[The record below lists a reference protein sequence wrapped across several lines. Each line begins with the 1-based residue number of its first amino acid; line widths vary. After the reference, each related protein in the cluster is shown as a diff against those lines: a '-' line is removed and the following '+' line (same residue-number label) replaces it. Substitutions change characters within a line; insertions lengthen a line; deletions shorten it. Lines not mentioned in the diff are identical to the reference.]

1 MIHQEKQWI
10 MIDIKIVTIWHKTTQ
25 VSPLFWLQHQIQ
37 LVRVFYIKRNWNTFL
52 RLSPNKKSV
61 WEILKTLSP
70 PSSLNKS
77 RSQTWDH
84 NPDRQTE
91 TRWCPPSEGG
101 SFKKS
106 ALFLSEM
113 NLAGGFENPRRD
125 VEHRAVAW
133 DDNVCLER
141 PIEPFVCTASRQQ

>member
-1 MIHQEKQWI
+1 MI
-10 MIDIKIVTIWHKTTQ
+10 IDIKNYNHLAWNH
-25 VSPLFWLQHQIQ
+25 SSLPPLLTAAPDPTGKSFL
-37 LVRVFYIKRNWNTFL
+37 YKKNWNPFL

-61 WEILKTLSP
+61 WEILKSLSP

-91 TRWCPPSEGG
+91 TRWCPPSERG
-101 SFKKS
+101 SSKKS

-125 VEHRAVAW
+125 VEHRAIAW

>member
-106 ALFLSEM
+106 ALFFVWNEPCRWIWKSQEGRRASSRRLRRQCLS
-113 NLAGGFENPRRD
+113 GTS
-125 VEHRAVAW
+125 HRTFRLH
-133 DDNVCLER
+133 CK
-141 PIEPFVCTASRQQ
+141 